1 MDAIATAKAIAR
13 AIFDVI
19 ERDGNIVLAN
29 LEAAATDVLA
39 GAIARD
45 AITDKALAQAVKAK
59 QQLAD
64 EFAAREERARTHRE
78 MLEQHMIDVARRP
91 PPMIR
96 PLVAS
101 DPERIREAK
110 ERLLLRG
117 TNQIEPVNPFG
128 TAVDH
133 IDPAIRRAEELR
145 KMQQAILTAPPS
157 FQRALADKMSLASG
171 IDVES
176 AILGGVN
183 AKPAE
188 VTPDGQVPAAYG
200 PIDRR
205 ANS

>member
-64 EFAAREERARTHRE
+64 EFAARV
-78 MLEQHMIDVARRP
+78 LEQHMIDVARRP